1 MCPLQGVHIWHVNY
15 NCGVPQ
21 GSLLGLLLFLLYV
34 NDIHLASSALQFN
47 MFVDDTNVFMSDCSL
62 PELINKLN
70 VELAKVGTWFKA
82 NKLSLNLGKT
92 NYILFCSKKKLAF
105 AQDYPFSVNLDNQ
118 SINHVTSTKFLG
130 VYIDDQ
136 LSQRQHITFISSKLA
151 KKYWHHFSNLASHT

>member
-1 MCPLQGVHIWHVNY
+1 M
-15 NCGVPQ
+15 
-21 GSLLGLLLFLLYV
+21 
-34 NDIHLASSALQFN
+34 NDIHLASSALQFI

-92 NYILFCSKKKLAF
+92 SYILFCSKKKLAS
-105 AQDYPFSVNLDNQ
+105 AQDYPFSINLDNQ
-118 SINHVTSTKFLG
+118 CINRVTSIKFLG

-136 LSQRQHITFISSKLA
+136 LSWRQHITI
-151 KKYWHHFSNLASHT
+151 